1 MENITLIVVN
11 AVFVAVLVL
20 FAAGAGIRRM
30 TRLPDQEFQPPVLPI
45 GKVPVWFYRR
55 LDLIGAASI
64 AAVFYLLAMANL
76 MVEPAK
82 GTPALTLEGIGFS
95 IGFQFFMAAVAIGL
109 VVKRTNVW
117 HWLGLKWRQWPLVF
131 AIAPITVFGMWA
143 LFAGLYAIGYMDLME
158 TLGVEK
164 VQEVVTVFQ
173 TEKSPLLLGLM
184 AFTAAFVA
192 PVCEEVVFR
201 GYLYPVMK
209 KFSGPWVAGLCS
221 ALIFSAVHGSFA
233 ALLPLFIFG
242 MVLVVLYEWT
252 GSIWL
257 PISVHFLFNSATV
270 VIQLAGRY
278 YGLDMEVP

>member
-11 AVFVAVLVL
+11 AVYAAALVL

-30 TRLPDQEFQPPVLPI
+30 VPVPDQVFQPPVLPM
-45 GKVPVWFYRR
+45 GKVPVWFYKRM
-55 LDLIGAASI
+55 DLIGVAAI
-64 AAVFYLLAMANL
+64 VGVFYLLAMGNL
-76 MVEPAK
+76 LVEPKK
-82 GTPALTLEGIGFS
+82 GAPGLSLEGIVFS
-95 IGFQFFMAAVAIGL
+95 IGFQFFMAAVVAG
-109 VVKRTNVW
+109 VVLSRTDVW
-117 HWLGLKWRQWPLVF
+117 YWLGLKWRQWPLVLG
-131 AIAPITVFGMWA
+131 IAPATVFGMWA
-143 LFAGLYAIGYMDLME
+143 LFAGLYAIGYMDLLDK
-158 TLGVEK
+158 LGVEK

-184 AFTAAFVA
+184 VFAAAFVA

-221 ALIFSAVHGSFA
+221 ALVFSAAHGSLA

-242 MVLVVLYEWT
+242 LVLVALYEWT
-252 GSIWL
+252 GSIWA

-278 YGLDMEVP
+278 YGLDMEAP